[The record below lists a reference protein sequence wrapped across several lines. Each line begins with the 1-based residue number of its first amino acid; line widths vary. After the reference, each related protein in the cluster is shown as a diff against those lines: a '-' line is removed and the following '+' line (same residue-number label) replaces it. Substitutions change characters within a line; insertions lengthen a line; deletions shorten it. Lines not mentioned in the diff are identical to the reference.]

1 MQVISLTQK
10 SKEKMQSLLAAQAGK
25 YEYIR
30 LGTRTKGCAGI
41 SYKVEFADV
50 VEMGDE
56 VIEIDGLKLVI
67 DNKSLIYLIGLE
79 VDYKETELE
88 NGFVFENPN
97 KKGECGCGESFF
109 I

>member
-1 MQVISLTQK
+1 MQVLTITPTA
-10 SKEKMQSLLAAQAGK
+10 KEKMQSLLAMHAGK
-25 YEYIR
+25 YDYIR

-41 SYKVEFADV
+41 SYKVEFADI

-56 VIEIDGLKLVI
+56 VLEFEGLKVVI

-79 VDYKETELE
+79 VNYKETDLE
-88 NGFVFENPN
+88 SGFVFENPN

-109 I
+109 V

>member
-1 MQVISLTQK
+1 MQVLTLTDRAK
-10 SKEKMQSLLAAQAGK
+10 DKMHSLLNMQAGK
-25 YEYIR
+25 YSYIR

-41 SYKVEFADV
+41 SYKVEFADM

-56 VIEIDGLKLVI
+56 QLDFDGLKVLI

-79 VDYKETELE
+79 VDFKETELE
-88 NGFVFENPN
+88 EGFVFNNPN

-109 I
+109 V

>member
-1 MQVISLTQK
+1 MQVLSLTDK
-10 SKEKMQSLLAAQAGK
+10 AKEKMHSLLAMQAGK
-25 YEYIR
+25 YSYIR

-41 SYKVEFADV
+41 SYKVEFADM

-56 VIEIDGLKLVI
+56 QLDFDGLKVLI

-79 VDYKETELE
+79 VDFKQSELE
-88 NGFVFENPN
+88 EGFVFNNPN

-109 I
+109 V